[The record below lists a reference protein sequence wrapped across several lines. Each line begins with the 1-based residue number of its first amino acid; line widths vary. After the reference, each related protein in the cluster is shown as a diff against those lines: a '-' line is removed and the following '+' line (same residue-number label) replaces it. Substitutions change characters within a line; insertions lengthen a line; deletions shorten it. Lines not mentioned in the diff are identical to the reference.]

1 MFFLQDCT
9 QNKPLATVGQ
19 YCIQKYNLD
28 SCFYIHVT
36 VYKDFFSSLESSY
49 KSNPYHNSSH
59 AADVLCSYLYLIQN
73 SIFSNYLQDY
83 EILASI
89 IALLGHDVGH
99 PGLTNRFLINS
110 KNALA
115 ITCKFYVDND
125 YSVLEMMH
133 CAITFQIMQKDNHD
147 ILATLNQD
155 QKLNVRAL
163 IIDMILATDMVR
175 HFDLIGKFKAKMINS
190 TNIPLEIPE
199 NRNEMMK
206 ILTKASDVAHAA
218 KSNELHQ
225 IWTNLICEEFFTQ
238 GDLEKQQGM
247 PVSMYC
253 DREKTDVSK
262 SQAGFIKNIVLP
274 IFESLN
280 LCLDSKDIKENCID
294 QLEDNMKMWELS
306 LKKKRVMTLRCDSE
320 EMINLKERTE
330 TITLMGKT
338 GRNSWA
344 S

>member
-1 MFFLQDCT
+1 
-9 QNKPLATVGQ
+9 
-19 YCIQKYNLD
+19 
-28 SCFYIHVT
+28 
-36 VYKDFFSSLESSY
+36 
-49 KSNPYHNSSH
+49 
-59 AADVLCSYLYLIQN
+59 
-73 SIFSNYLQDY
+73 
-83 EILASI
+83 
-89 IALLGHDVGH
+89 
-99 PGLTNRFLINS
+99 
-110 KNALA
+110 
-115 ITCKFYVDND
+115 
-125 YSVLEMMH
+125 
-133 CAITFQIMQKDNHD
+133 
-147 ILATLNQD
+147 
-155 QKLNVRAL
+155 
-163 IIDMILATDMVR
+163 
-175 HFDLIGKFKAKMINS
+175 
-190 TNIPLEIPE
+190 
-199 NRNEMMK
+199 
-206 ILTKASDVAHAA
+206 
-218 KSNELHQ
+218 
-225 IWTNLICEEFFTQ
+225 
-238 GDLEKQQGM
+238 M